1 MKLFNKIKMFLFH
14 AIYRKID
21 NYEGIALF
29 FLLMSGV
36 IMFLQSYGVAIIP
49 AYISNLF
56 LWFTIIDKDKKK

>member
-1 MKLFNKIKMFLFH
+1 MKLLNTLKTFLFH
-14 AIYRKID
+14 TVYRKID